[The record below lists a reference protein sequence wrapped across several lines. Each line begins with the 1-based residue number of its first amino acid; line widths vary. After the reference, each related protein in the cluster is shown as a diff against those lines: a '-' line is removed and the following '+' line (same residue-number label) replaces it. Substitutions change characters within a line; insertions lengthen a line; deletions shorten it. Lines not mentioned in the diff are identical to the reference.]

1 MENENTDKG
10 IFINGKKQIIEML
23 QYMNEGERKKL
34 LQNISARNAVMAK
47 ELSEQS
53 FSFNDLVHTSPE
65 SLKKIFQSFNPAIIG
80 LALYDTSSELQRKVL
95 SSIPRET
102 AEAAFEIM
110 SQNLNSKRAECKRA
124 QEKIINNVIQL
135 SRRQQIVI

>member
-1 MENENTDKG
+1 MEHEKTEKG

-23 QYMNEGERKKL
+23 QFMNEGERKKL
-34 LQNISARNAVMAK
+34 LQNIGARNAVMAK

-53 FSFNDLVHTSPE
+53 FSFNDLVHTSTS
-65 SLKKIFQSFNPAIIG
+65 SLNKIFQSFNPAIIG
-80 LALYDTSSELQRKVL
+80 LALYNTSSELQRKVL
-95 SSIPRET
+95 SSITRET
-102 AEAAFEIM
+102 AEAAFEVM
-110 SQNLNSKRAECKRA
+110 NQNLSGKQAECKRA

>member
-1 MENENTDKG
+1 MENENTEKG

-34 LQNISARNAVMAK
+34 LQNICARNAVMGK

-53 FSFNDLVHTSPE
+53 FSFNDLVHTSE
-65 SLKKIFQSFNPAIIG
+65 GSLSKIFQSFNPAIIG

-102 AEAAFEIM
+102 AEAAFEVM
-110 SQNLNSKRAECKRA
+110 SQNLNHKKTECRRA
-124 QEKIINNVIQL
+124 QEKVIHNVIQL

>member
-1 MENENTDKG
+1 MENETTDKG

-34 LQNISARNAVMAK
+34 LQNICARNAVMGK

-53 FSFNDLVHTSPE
+53 FSFNDLVHTSE
-65 SLKKIFQSFNPAIIG
+65 SSLNKIFQDFNPAIIG
-80 LALYDTSSELQRKVL
+80 LALYNTSSELQRKVL
-95 SSIPRET
+95 SAIPRDT
-102 AEAAFEIM
+102 AEAAFEVM
-110 SQNLNSKRAECKRA
+110 GQNLNLKQSECKRA

>member
-1 MENENTDKG
+1 MENENKEKG

-23 QYMNEGERKKL
+23 QYMNEAERKKL
-34 LQNISARNAVMAK
+34 LQNIGARNAVMAK

-53 FSFNDLVHTSPE
+53 FSFNDLVHTSAS
-65 SLKKIFQSFNPAIIG
+65 SLNKIFQSFNPAIIG

-95 SSIPRET
+95 SAIPRET
-102 AEAAFEIM
+102 AEAAFDIM
-110 SQNLNSKRAECKRA
+110 SQNLSGKRAECKRA